1 MTKEWTI
8 DRFLLNPALA
18 LKELNERVAAEP
30 VAAMTTDYLGC
41 EHCSTDIPLIEK
53 IATAGSKGATKV
65 VYLYA
70 APPAPS
76 VAVKA
81 LEFYANPE
89 NWIDTPS
96 WDGDPD
102 CITPKAIPVIDDGD
116 GARPCDCGDTA
127 RDALIALYAQ
137 VQDVA
142 GWQPIETAPKDG
154 SSVLGF
160 WSYAYL
166 GDKEPTT
173 GIEIIEWHDGKF
185 HGWKDRD
192 GVTQDGVY
200 THWMLLPEAPA
211 APAKQD

>member
-1 MTKEWTI
+1 MQIEELVEAAARRMAVADGQNPDKLSHNSFEWWRHYVPMARAAIEAT
-8 DRFLLNPALA
+8 LS
-18 LKELNERVAAEP
+18 AAEP
-30 VAAMTTDYLGC
+30 VVYVSRKSLEQLNAEGSHVAVQTLIHRVPLRSGNGVPLFAGPLETT
-41 EHCSTDIPLIEK
+41 
-53 IATAGSKGATKV
+53 
-65 VYLYA
+65 
-70 APPAPS
+70 PS

-81 LEFYANPE
+81 LE
-89 NWIDTPS
+89 WRSCIDT
-96 WDGDPD
+96 
-102 CITPKAIPVIDDGD
+102 
-116 GARPCDCGDTA
+116 
-127 RDALIALYAQ
+127 ALSAQ

-160 WSYAYL
+160 WSYTYL

-211 APAKQD
+211 APAKQEG

>member
-1 MTKEWTI
+1 MQSEESNMLVKLANAVIEHAPEGATAFQDIKFSDIEA
-8 DRFLLNPALA
+8 AL
-18 LKELNERVAAEP
+18 
-30 VAAMTTDYLGC
+30 
-41 EHCSTDIPLIEK
+41 STDAGPVK
-53 IATAGSKGATKV
+53 TA
-65 VYLYA
+65 
-70 APPAPS
+70 PA
-76 VAVKA
+76 VAV
-81 LEFYANPE
+81 E
-89 NWIDTPS
+89 
-96 WDGDPD
+96 
-102 CITPKAIPVIDDGD
+102 AIEAVWKYSLVIESSVRRGD
-116 GARPCDCGDTA
+116 GPDQYAGVTEALRLVKEARS
-127 RDALIALYAQ
+127 ALSAQ

-160 WSYAYL
+160 WSYTYL

-211 APAKQD
+211 APAKQEGCHD